1 MPIVLGPMAALND
14 KTVFAKTPKGS
25 AEVAARGGGLTM
37 AARRILIM
45 IDGKRSL
52 GELSAMLR
60 SSEIESVIGLL
71 EAQGFI
77 QRSSGASGG
86 PPTVFGNTRID
97 EPARELPPL
106 PRETLDVNTLSNE
119 VDDRPLLTIEEAK
132 RRAVRELNDR
142 LGPEAEIMAVRL
154 EQTRTAD
161 ELRDRL
167 REAERL
173 VAGLLGEAAAADYL
187 RALRRR

>member
-1 MPIVLGPMAALND
+1 MAVLNEKL
-14 KTVFAKTPKGS
+14 VYAKTPKGT

-60 SSEIESVIGLL
+60 SSEIDSVINLL
-71 EAQGFI
+71 ETQGFI

-86 PPTVFGNTRID
+86 PPTVFGNTRMD
-97 EPARELPPL
+97 DPAREQ
-106 PRETLDVNTLSNE
+106 PRETLEVNTVGNDSDE
-119 VDDRPLLTIEEAK
+119 RPLLTIEEAK

-142 LGPEAEIMAVRL
+142 LGPEAEIMSVRL
-154 EQTRTAD
+154 EQARTAD

>member
-1 MPIVLGPMAALND
+1 MAVLND
-14 KTVFAKTPKGS
+14 KIVFAKTPKGS
-25 AEVAARGGGLTM
+25 SEVAARGGGLTM

-45 IDGKRSL
+45 IDGKRSV
-52 GELSAMLR
+52 GELTAMLR
-60 SSEIESVIGLL
+60 SGEIETVIDLL
-71 EAQGFI
+71 ESQGFI

-106 PRETLDVNTLSNE
+106 PPLPPAPRETLEVNTVGNDIDE
-119 VDDRPLLTIEEAK
+119 RPLLTIEEAK

-142 LGPEAEIMAVRL
+142 LGPEAEIMSVRL

-161 ELRDRL
+161 ELRERL

>member
-1 MPIVLGPMAALND
+1 MAALSD
-14 KTVFAKTPKGS
+14 RLVFAKTPKGT
-25 AEVAARGGGLTM
+25 AEVAARGGALTM
-37 AARRILIM
+37 AARRVLIM
-45 IDGKRSL
+45 VDGKRSL
-52 GELSAMLR
+52 GELAAMLR
-60 SSEIESVIGLL
+60 ANELETTVNQLES
-71 EAQGFI
+71 QGFI
-77 QRSSGASGG
+77 QRLSGASGG
-86 PPTVFGNTRID
+86 PPTVMGSARLD
-97 EPARELPPL
+97 EPTRELP
-106 PRETLDVNTLSNE
+106 REALEVNTVSNE
-119 VDDRPLLTIEEAK
+119 FDERPLLTIEEAK

-161 ELRDRL
+161 ELRERL

>member
-1 MPIVLGPMAALND
+1 MASLND
-14 KTVFAKTPKGS
+14 KLVFAKTPKG
-25 AEVAARGGGLTM
+25 ATEVATRGGGLTM

-45 IDGKRSL
+45 VDGKRSL
-52 GELSAMLR
+52 GELAAMLR
-60 SSEIESVIGLL
+60 SNELDGVINLL
-71 EAQGFI
+71 ETQGFI

-86 PPTVFGNTRID
+86 PPTVFGNTRMD
-97 EPARELPPL
+97 EPTRELPT
-106 PRETLDVNTLSNE
+106 ETLEVNTIANE
-119 VDDRPLLTIEEAK
+119 GEERQLLTIEEAK

-173 VAGLLGEAAAADYL
+173 VAGLLGEAAAAEYL

>member
-1 MPIVLGPMAALND
+1 MASSND
-14 KTVFAKTPKGS
+14 KTVYAKTPKGS
-25 AEVAARGGGLTM
+25 AEMAARGGSLTM
-37 AARRILIM
+37 AARRVLIM

-52 GELSAMLR
+52 GELAAMLR
-60 SSEIESVIGLL
+60 TSELDSVVGLL

-77 QRSSGASGG
+77 VRSSGASGG
-86 PPTVFGNTRID
+86 PPTVFGNTRAE
-97 EPARELPPL
+97 EPP
-106 PRETLDVNTLSNE
+106 PREALEVNTIGADAVE
-119 VDDRPLLTIEEAK
+119 RPLLTIEEAK
-132 RRAVRELNDR
+132 RRAVRELNER
-142 LGPEAEIMAVRL
+142 LGPEAEIMSVRL
-154 EQTRTAD
+154 EQARSAD

>member
-1 MPIVLGPMAALND
+1 MAVLND
-14 KTVFAKTPKGS
+14 KIVFAKTPKGS

-45 IDGKRSL
+45 IDGKRSI
-52 GELSAMLR
+52 GELTAMLR
-60 SSEIESVIGLL
+60 SNEIETVIGLL
-71 EAQGFI
+71 ESQGFI

-106 PRETLDVNTLSNE
+106 PPLPPLPRETLEVNTVGND
-119 VDDRPLLTIEEAK
+119 VDERPLLTIEEAK

-142 LGPEAEIMAVRL
+142 LGPEAEIMSVRL